1 MFVLQETKSAQCSA
15 TQGRVTTA
23 TRRCLSSPRAR
34 MRSCPPSRPCSRI
47 CIVTAPPGPP
57 LLTLTLTTIR
67 LRDLQGSMAS
77 PATRPSSSGPRRS
90 LAHQRWD
97 LTAFLASVN
106 LERAPQP
113 ISGSFC
119 LNCFKYDICIKVLH
133 LTQTFLGQRLLPEV
147 HQVGQQG
154 EGHLQAG
161 GQQGGV
167 QAVGAAQE
175 QTRHEL

>member
-15 TQGRVTTA
+15 TQGRVTPA

-34 MRSCPPSRPCSRI
+34 MRSCPLSRPCSRI
-47 CIVTAPPGPP
+47 CTVTAPPGPP

-67 LRDLQGSMAS
+67 LRDHQGSMAS

-119 LNCFKYDICIKVLH
+119 LNCFKYDICIKVRH

-147 HQVGQQG
+147 H
-154 EGHLQAG
+154 
-161 GQQGGV
+161 
-167 QAVGAAQE
+167 
-175 QTRHEL
+175 